1 MMEKRTV
8 MLRIGE
14 LWLKSEPV
22 KKQFMKTLLRNVR
35 AALDAAGLTYE
46 IEEFRGRVLIHGDAE
61 QIAASV
67 SRVFGIVDVSICTT
81 CGNTPEEIG
90 QAAVALA
97 KEKLKPGMRF
107 AVRAKRQFVK
117 GFTSQQ
123 LAAAVADAVW
133 NEIPGFVVD
142 LDNPEYEIFVEAR
155 EYGGIVYD
163 DRIPAQGGLPLGTAG
178 RSAVL
183 LSAGIDSPVAAWLM
197 MRRGVVLSGVFA
209 DAGRWAGPATRG
221 LALDNARILST
232 WSPGRAFPLWVVPVE
247 KFLDAVYA
255 SCDTHYTCLFC
266 KRFMMRVA
274 DKIAA
279 NNRLEGIVSGENLG
293 QVASQTLQN
302 MKVITA
308 SVETPILRPLLTY
321 DKEEIVGIARKI
333 GTYHE
338 SPGDTT
344 CHAVPKKPATRSDS
358 EKICSEEGRMDLE
371 ALLEEAVASAELW
384 IAKDGEIYQKERRE
398 LVAD

>member
-90 QAAVALA
+90 QAAIALA

-209 DAGRWAGPATRG
+209 DAGRWAGPATRD

-371 ALLEEAVASAELW
+371 ALLDEAVASAELW

>member
-209 DAGRWAGPATRG
+209 DAGRWAGPATRD